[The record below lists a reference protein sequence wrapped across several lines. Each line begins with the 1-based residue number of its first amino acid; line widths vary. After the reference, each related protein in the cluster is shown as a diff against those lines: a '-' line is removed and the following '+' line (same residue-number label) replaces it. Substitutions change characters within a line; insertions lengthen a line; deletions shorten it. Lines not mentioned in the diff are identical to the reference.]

1 MQFGI
6 EDLFAV
12 MEKVRETQMSLF
24 EYEDAETRLKLCR
37 NGAEEDGTGDAHAM
51 LSTDCVQRSVERVEK
66 HAGSLQPCGQSAENP
81 ASKEKEQEKTDSQEK
96 TGTVIV
102 SPMVGT
108 FYAAPSE
115 GEAPFV
121 QIGDSVRAGQT
132 LGIVE
137 AMKLMNEIEA
147 ACSGTVTEI
156 LANNEQ
162 MVEFGQPLFRIREA

>member
-37 NGAEEDGTGDAHAM
+37 NGAEADGTGDAHAI

-66 HAGSLQPCGQSAENP
+66 QAGSLQLCGQSAENP
-81 ASKEKEQEKTDSQEK
+81 ASKEKEQEK

-162 MVEFGQPLFRIREA
+162 MVEFGQPLFQIREA

>member
-24 EYEDAETRLKLCR
+24 EYKDAETRLKLCR

-66 HAGSLQPCGQSAENP
+66 QASSLQPCGQSAENP
-81 ASKEKEQEKTDSQEK
+81 ASKEKEQEK